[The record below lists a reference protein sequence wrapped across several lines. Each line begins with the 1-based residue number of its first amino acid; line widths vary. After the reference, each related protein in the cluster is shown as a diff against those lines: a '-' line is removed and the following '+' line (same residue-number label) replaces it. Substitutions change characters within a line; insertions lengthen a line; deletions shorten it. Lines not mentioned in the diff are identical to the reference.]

1 MARARARPVGA
12 GDRRRGVLERW
23 RRGVRSRRRGDLPG
37 DLRCDPRALRDRR
50 PARRV
55 RRVDVSPRRAT
66 GRRGRSAQQR
76 RKRHRMAPARVPD
89 GGPRRTL
96 ARLARRG
103 RDHRA
108 PTPRGRPEPDVERC
122 RAGRDRGARARERT
136 RGDLPR
142 DAGRC
147 RLSRGAPVD
156 RGRPRASRDRARHRD
171 RRDAPAAPVAHAALR
186 GRARPAARHE
196 RRRRGLRA
204 RRRARGARADRHD
217 PRSPCGPFAARPYLP
232 SASRRA
238 HTPGRRHGASAK
250 AGGGA
255 GRTLYLERAGGSV
268 EAVVIAV
275 VVVAVVLFFV
285 STYNRLVT
293 LRQRVKE
300 AWADI
305 DVQLKRRHD
314 LIPNLVETVKGY
326 ATHES
331 TVFQNVTQA
340 RAAAVAAGATASPQE
355 RAQAE
360 NVLTGALR
368 SVFAVAENY
377 PQLQAVQEF
386 KDLSENLTATE
397 DKIAFARRFYNGNV
411 RDYNT
416 SLQTFPTNLFA
427 DAFGFKPEEYFE
439 LAEAG
444 EREAPQVKF

>member
-1 MARARARPVGA
+1 MA
-12 GDRRRGVLERW
+12 
-23 RRGVRSRRRGDLPG
+23 S
-37 DLRCDPRALRDRR
+37 
-50 PARRV
+50 
-55 RRVDVSPRRAT
+55 
-66 GRRGRSAQQR
+66 
-76 RKRHRMAPARVPD
+76 M
-89 GGPRRTL
+89 
-96 ARLARRG
+96 
-103 RDHRA
+103 
-108 PTPRGRPEPDVERC
+108 
-122 RAGRDRGARARERT
+122 
-136 RGDLPR
+136 
-142 DAGRC
+142 
-147 RLSRGAPVD
+147 
-156 RGRPRASRDRARHRD
+156 
-171 RRDAPAAPVAHAALR
+171 
-186 GRARPAARHE
+186 
-196 RRRRGLRA
+196 
-204 RRRARGARADRHD
+204 
-217 PRSPCGPFAARPYLP
+217 
-232 SASRRA
+232 
-238 HTPGRRHGASAK
+238 
-250 AGGGA
+250 
-255 GRTLYLERAGGSV
+255 
-268 EAVVIAV
+268 IAV
-275 VVVAVVLFFV
+275 WIVLGVVAVLVLWAIYG
-285 STYNRLVT
+285 YNRLVR
-293 LRQRVKE
+293 LRVRVDN
-300 AWADI
+300 AWSQI
-305 DVQLKRRHD
+305 DVQLRRRYD